1 MTTTQLSTVDG
12 RSVLRMER
20 RLGHPPARV
29 WPALT
34 EPAHLARWF
43 PAGVEIDLRPGGAL
57 TFTQE
62 GAPSASGVITDLEP
76 PRLVAFTWDT
86 DHLRFE
92 LLPDGDGSVLLLT
105 HTFDDRAGAASFAAG
120 WDTCVAA
127 LDAGLAGRADP
138 DIDHRARHERYVEEL
153 GLLTPVVTGTAE
165 SWEVRVDRQLVHPAE
180 VVRAVL
186 DGVPGRW
193 ELVDGTGHGAR
204 LRHVRTGTGEPGRDR
219 AVRELPAA
227 VAALVDRLPV
237 AQDA

>member
-1 MTTTQLSTVDG
+1 MTTTLTASDG

-34 EPAHLARWF
+34 EPAQLARWF
-43 PAGVEIDLRPGGAL
+43 PSAVEIDLRPGGAL
-57 TFTQE
+57 TFTDE
-62 GAPSASGVITDLEP
+62 GAPSASGVITDLDP
-76 PRLVAFTWDT
+76 PRLVAFTWDS

-120 WDTCVAA
+120 WDACIAA
-127 LDAGLAGRADP
+127 LDGADP
-138 DIDHRARHERYVEEL
+138 VDHRLLHERYVDEL

-165 SWEVRVDRQLVHPAE
+165 RWEVRVERQLVHPVD

-186 DGVPGRW
+186 DGEPGW

-204 LRHVRTGTGEPGRDR
+204 LRFGRTGAGAAGRDR
-219 AVRELPAA
+219 AVCELPAA
-227 VAALVDRLPV
+227 VTALVDRLADRP
-237 AQDA
+237 

>member
-1 MTTTQLSTVDG
+1 MTTTLTAADG

-34 EPAHLARWF
+34 EPAQLARWF
-43 PAGVEIDLRPGGAL
+43 PSGVEIDLRPGGAL

-62 GAPSASGVITDLEP
+62 GAPPASGVITDLDP
-76 PRLVAFTWDT
+76 PRVVAFTWDT

-105 HTFDDRAGAASFAAG
+105 HTFDDRVGAASFAAG
-120 WDTCVAA
+120 WDTCIAA
-127 LDAGLAGRADP
+127 LDDADP
-138 DIDHRARHERYVEEL
+138 AVDHRVLHERYVEEL
-153 GLLTPVVTGTAE
+153 GLLAPVVTGTAE
-165 SWEVRVDRQLVHPAE
+165 RWEVRVDRQLVHPAD

-186 DGVPGRW
+186 HGVPGRW

-204 LRHVRTGTGEPGRDR
+204 LRHVRTGTGEPAREQ

-227 VAALVDRLPV
+227 VAALVERLPV